1 MSKQLDFL
9 NLFPHFGYYISY
21 KVFLTSETAWLF
33 ILIISFWLFHYIEK
47 VLYRQNSLTLYAY
60 FPILVIPF
68 TIFALRDE
76 GGWRGLNP
84 ATQRVIIPECDSTSC
99 ISRMWLNKLYLPNVT
114 QQAVPPEC
122 DSTSCISQMWL
133 NKLYLPNVT
142 QQAVP
147 PECDSTS
154 CPPPNVTQQAVPPE
168 SDSTSCTS
176 QMWLN
181 KLYLPNVHK
190 VSNAVVYNVMAWLF
204 KKKSMI
210 HFC

>member
-122 DSTSCISQMWL
+122 DSTSC
-133 NKLYLPNVT
+133 
-142 QQAVP
+142 
-147 PECDSTS
+147 
-154 CPPPNVTQQAVPPE
+154 PPPNVTQQAVPPE